1 MAKKEGAPARRR
13 SFHTKTFE
21 NIDEAR
27 RDFILGVAIKEFADK
42 GFNGTSINGLAR
54 KAKVSIG
61 SLYSYFHSKDELF
74 LTVCAKGH
82 DLLEHALA
90 DIDPEAGL
98 FSTYRTMLT
107 RARDYARSN
116 PELNLI
122 YLDATTQGLRHLA
135 RRLSGNLESVTAS
148 LYRRVLEAAVRKGE
162 VRAGIDIGAA
172 AFCLDNLIVLF
183 QFSFCSDYYRDRLRI
198 FLGLAENEEI
208 DENGLIEA
216 MLDFTRA
223 AMKA

>member
-1 MAKKEGAPARRR
+1 MRR

-21 NIDEAR
+21 KIGEAR
-27 RDFILGVAIKEFADK
+27 REAILSVAIKEFADK

-54 KAKVSIG
+54 KAGVSIG

-74 LTVCAKGH
+74 LTVCARGH
-82 DLLEHALA
+82 DLLEHALS
-90 DIDPEAGL
+90 DIDPHSGL
-98 FSTYRTMLT
+98 FPAYRTMLT
-107 RARDYARSN
+107 RARDYAKSN

-135 RRLSGNLESVTAS
+135 RRLSGSLESLTAS
-148 LYRRVLEAAVRKGE
+148 LYQRLLETAARTGEIRR
-162 VRAGIDIGAA
+162 DINPGAA

-198 FLGLAENEEI
+198 FLGLADNEEI
-208 DENGLIEA
+208 DEDGLIQA
-216 MLDFTRA
+216 ILDFVHA
-223 AMKA
+223 AMKGPGE

>member
-1 MAKKEGAPARRR
+1 MTRR
-13 SFHTKTFE
+13 FHTKTFE
-21 NIDEAR
+21 KIDEAR
-27 RDFILGVAIKEFADK
+27 RESILSVAIREFADK

-54 KAKVSIG
+54 KAGVSIG

-82 DLLEHALA
+82 DLLEHALS
-90 DIDPEAGL
+90 DIDPSRGL
-98 FSTYRTMLT
+98 FSEYRTMLT
-107 RARDYARSN
+107 RARDYAKSN

-135 RRLSGNLESVTAS
+135 KRLSSSLESVTAK
-148 LYRRVLEAAVRKGE
+148 LYERLLEAAARTGE
-162 VRAGIDIGAA
+162 IRRDIEPGAA

-198 FLGLAENEEI
+198 FLGLADDQEI
-208 DENGLIEA
+208 DEDGLIEA
-216 MLDFTRA
+216 ILDFVQA
-223 AMKA
+223 AMKGKAL

>member
-1 MAKKEGAPARRR
+1 MGKKEGAPVKRR

-21 NIDEAR
+21 KIDEAR
-27 RDFILGVAIKEFADK
+27 RDSILSVAINEFADK

-54 KAKVSIG
+54 KAKLSIG

-82 DLLEHALA
+82 DLLEHALS

-98 FSTYRTMLT
+98 FSPYRPMLT

-135 RRLSGNLESVTAS
+135 KRLSGNLESVTAS

-162 VRAGIDIGAA
+162 IRADIEPGAA
-172 AFCLDNLIVLF
+172 AFCLDNLIVLL

-198 FLGLAENEEI
+198 FLGLAEDEKI
-208 DENGLIEA
+208 DEDGLIEA
-216 MLDFTRA
+216 ILDFAHA
-223 AMKA
+223 ALKA